1 MTVNNGIGVK
11 GQTHRESHWSL
22 VSGDDFAR
30 FTVKSVHDFT
40 RNVHETVRR
49 ATNDPVCA
57 MIRRVLILGRMI
69 SWWLRIDTR
78 YEVMKGCCVCI
89 HVFRV
94 IPTDR
99 IFSTESLCTD
109 IYIHRNYMNNLFFQ
123 RAYHIIFIRDLSD
136 VWKLFRKSSYIATRY
151 RDVTCHIIAN
161 CVSSFVYFVNRHD
174 FNYYV

>member
-1 MTVNNGIGVK
+1 
-11 GQTHRESHWSL
+11 
-22 VSGDDFAR
+22 
-30 FTVKSVHDFT
+30 
-40 RNVHETVRR
+40 
-49 ATNDPVCA
+49 

-161 CVSSFVYFVNRHD
+161 CVSSFVRITNFFVVTFRYARYLHAFRSISFLCVLFD
-174 FNYYV
+174 EERMKKSSGRCVAIWRRSKSSKMER